1 MGLIVEIY
9 RGSYNSS
16 ANVFKSVGELVIT
29 NLEGPFEPSANRPAA
44 IIEQGNLGTVI
55 ITPDMAFAQEN
66 GVTEFDLSKGLLMF
80 GGTYAAT
87 SDSRFHEK
95 VRALGGKSH
104 VAIPIH
110 DFYESWENYN
120 RMD

>member
-16 ANVFKSVGELVIT
+16 ANVFKNVSRLVIT
-29 NLEGPFEPSANRPAA
+29 NLEGPFEPSAEMPAA
-44 IIEQGNLGTVI
+44 IMEKGNLGTII
-55 ITPDMAFAQEN
+55 ITPDMAFAQDN
-66 GVTEFDLSKGLLMF
+66 GITEFDMSKGLLMY
-80 GGTYAAT
+80 GGTYAST

-95 VRALGGKSH
+95 VRALGGTGH

-110 DFYESWENYN
+110 DFFESWENYN

>member
-16 ANVFKSVGELVIT
+16 ANVFKSVSELVIT
-29 NLEGPFEPSANRPAA
+29 NIEGPFEPSAQRPAA
-44 IIEQGNLGTVI
+44 IMEKGNLGTI
-55 ITPDMAFAQEN
+55 IISPDMAFAQDN
-66 GVTEFDLSKGLLMF
+66 GITKFDLNKGLIMY
-80 GGTYAAT
+80 GGTYAST
-87 SDSRFHEK
+87 SDSRFHDK
-95 VRALGGKSH
+95 VRALGGTGH

-110 DFYESWENYN
+110 DFFETWENYN